1 MEDHTR
7 VSDISNYLK
16 CPRQVY
22 YTYKESR
29 PGNTI
34 TSAYI
39 ESLLIREMAR
49 SYADAVGS
57 GDMDDALQELL
68 DIAANQLTAI
78 YREELQGID
87 EEMFLDAVLAVS
99 SLLEGIKCGILE
111 SVERLGSD
119 RLVELLTSP

>member
-1 MEDHTR
+1 MEDHIK

-22 YTYKESR
+22 YTYKEPR

-34 TSAYI
+34 TSAYV

-49 SYADAVGS
+49 SYADVVRS
-57 GDMDDALQELL
+57 GNMDDALQELL

-78 YREELQGID
+78 YREELMGID
-87 EEMFLDAVLAVS
+87 EEMLFEAVEAVRS
-99 SLLEGIKCGILE
+99 HLEGIKCGILE
-111 SVERLGSD
+111 A
-119 RLVELLTSP
+119 LTGCLWWMICRACL